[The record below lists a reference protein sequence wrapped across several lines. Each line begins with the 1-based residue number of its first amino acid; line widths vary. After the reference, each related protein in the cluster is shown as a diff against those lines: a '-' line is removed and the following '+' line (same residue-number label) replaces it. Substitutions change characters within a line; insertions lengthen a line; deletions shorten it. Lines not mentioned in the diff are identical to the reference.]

1 MNGVIGMTHLLA
13 DTSLDEV
20 QAGYLDTI
28 RSSGQALLSLIN
40 DILDFSKIEA
50 GKMVIDDADFDLHT
64 VLKECMGLVAQSAA
78 RKNLQLSLE
87 IGEAVPSRAISDS
100 GRLRQILLNL
110 LSNAVKFTED
120 GSVSVLVTSQQHQDS
135 NSAVVRFSVSD
146 TGIGLTTEQQRNLF
160 QAFTQADR
168 STTRRFGGTGLGL
181 SIAKRLA
188 ELMGGSI
195 GVESQVGRGTTFWFT
210 VRLGLGVAA
219 DSARRKVEKPAH
231 EIEDARNLFHGR
243 AGLILVADDNL
254 TNQQIAVGILKK
266 LGLRATTADNG
277 AEVMEALRA
286 DKYDLVL
293 MDMQMPVMDGLEATR
308 RIRERFGLGLP
319 VIAMSASAMAGD
331 REDCRQAGMDDFVS
345 KPVVPRELAS
355 VLTKWLPNI
364 HEQTTDNPGADYRSS
379 PAPPTLAQ

>member
-1 MNGVIGMTHLLA
+1 
-13 DTSLDEV
+13 
-20 QAGYLDTI
+20 
-28 RSSGQALLSLIN
+28 
-40 DILDFSKIEA
+40 
-50 GKMVIDDADFDLHT
+50 
-64 VLKECMGLVAQSAA
+64 
-78 RKNLQLSLE
+78 
-87 IGEAVPSRAISDS
+87 
-100 GRLRQILLNL
+100 
-110 LSNAVKFTED
+110 
-120 GSVSVLVTSQQHQDS
+120 
-135 NSAVVRFSVSD
+135 
-146 TGIGLTTEQQRNLF
+146 
-160 QAFTQADR
+160 
-168 STTRRFGGTGLGL
+168 
-181 SIAKRLA
+181 
-188 ELMGGSI
+188 
-195 GVESQVGRGTTFWFT
+195 
-210 VRLGLGVAA
+210 LGVAA